1 MNKFILFLIFLI
13 LPLSSAFAGTAVS
26 KFGGI
31 GIDGV
36 PQANGEILVRQL
48 VVGGP
53 ADQAGIRIGDKITH
67 IDGRPVKDG
76 NFQQLVKRQLRGR
89 AGTKVHLTI
98 RRPGQIKLLSVVVTR
113 RELIAPAK

>member
-1 MNKFILFLIFLI
+1 MSL
-13 LPLSSAFAGTAVS
+13 AFAGTAVS

-48 VVGGP
+48 VAGGP
-53 ADQAGIRIGDKITH
+53 ADRAGIRISDIITH
-67 IDGRPVKDG
+67 IDGRPVKAG

-89 AGTKVHLTI
+89 IGTNVQLSI
-98 RRPGQIKLLSVVVTR
+98 RRPGQIKLISFVVTR
-113 RELIAPAK
+113 RELIAPGK